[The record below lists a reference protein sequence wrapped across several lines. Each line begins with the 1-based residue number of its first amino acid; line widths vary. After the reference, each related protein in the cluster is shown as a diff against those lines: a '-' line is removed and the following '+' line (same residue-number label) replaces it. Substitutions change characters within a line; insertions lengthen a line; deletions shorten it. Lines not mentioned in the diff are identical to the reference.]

1 MEPGHWLKLGDVD
14 ADESEHYTRK
24 KDVADELD
32 RQRERI
38 RDLQARLYGERRQS
52 LLIVLQAIDTG
63 GKDGT
68 IRGVFQGVNP
78 RGARFG
84 PPAPGP
90 EELEH
95 DFLWRYHLKAPPR
108 GMITIFNRSHYEDV
122 LVVRVKHWCRRT
134 SGVPATTSSMSSRR
148 CLLAVTRR

>member
-1 MEPGHWLKLGDVD
+1 MDNRSDGPEGDDAVREAAQAEAHQVSHSGAAAPERVVVSDPPPDPNYPRYRVEPGHWLKLGDVD

-52 LLIVLQAIDTG
+52 LLIVLQAMDTG

-68 IRGVFQGVNP
+68 IRGVFQG
-78 RGARFG
+78 
-84 PPAPGP
+84 
-90 EELEH
+90 
-95 DFLWRYHLKAPPR
+95 
-108 GMITIFNRSHYEDV
+108 
-122 LVVRVKHWCRRT
+122 
-134 SGVPATTSSMSSRR
+134 
-148 CLLAVTRR
+148 